1 MMPLC
6 KRCEKSRAAVSGAFS
21 LGGGLVIAWPAN
33 RWAFGKPMA
42 LDAAIKQQKE
52 KKAAHLPDLIN
63 AEDSVPGTIG
73 RFRKRNVP
81 A

>member
-21 LGGGLVIAWPAN
+21 LGGGLAIVRPAN
-33 RWAFGKPMA
+33 RLAFGKPMA

-52 KKAAHLPDLIN
+52 KAAHLPDLIN

>member
-1 MMPLC
+1 
-6 KRCEKSRAAVSGAFS
+6 
-21 LGGGLVIAWPAN
+21 
-33 RWAFGKPMA
+33 
-42 LDAAIKQQKE
+42 LDAAIKRQKE
-52 KKAAHLPDLIN
+52 KAAHLPDLIN